1 MCSNTQEVRNGDGG
15 FSLACEDLGRM
26 FDNSFPACVFVI
38 FIIIIIIVIIIIIS
52 IAEIRSL
59 TVIRL
64 LRPGFSPQWLSEL
77 RRWWSNVP

>member
-1 MCSNTQEVRNGDGG
+1 
-15 FSLACEDLGRM
+15 M

-38 FIIIIIIVIIIIIS
+38 FIIIIIIIIIVIIIIIS
-52 IAEIRSL
+52 LAEIRSL

-77 RRWWSNVP
+77 RRRWSNVP